1 MTEKLKNSSEV
12 DKEPYF
18 TAKDEADF
26 AEYANMNPKRKEERE
41 KWAPVVKQLEELG
54 QKNGLTSEPV
64 YKSILQCLK
73 TGQPEA
79 ARQATVRDG
88 DKLNRYQEVTDTLDE
103 VLPGEKRWR
112 KIV

>member
-1 MTEKLKNSSEV
+1 MTEKLKNSSETRSHILQP
-12 DKEPYF
+12 KMKPISQ
-18 TAKDEADF
+18 
-26 AEYANMNPKRKEERE
+26 YANMNPKRERRKR

-103 VLPGEKRWR
+103 VLPGEKRVE
-112 KIV
+112 KNSFN